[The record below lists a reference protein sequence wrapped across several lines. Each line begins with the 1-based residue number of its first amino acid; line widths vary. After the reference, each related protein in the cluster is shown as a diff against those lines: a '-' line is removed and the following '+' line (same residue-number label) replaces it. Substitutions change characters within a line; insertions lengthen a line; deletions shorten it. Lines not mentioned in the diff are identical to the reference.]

1 MENLVQICIYH
12 FQEQVIV
19 LIKPVIFISAHF
31 ERHIAFSLFFFFFGI
46 DKDVE
51 NVLLLEVA

>member
-31 ERHIAFSLFFFFFGI
+31 ERHIAFSLFFFFGI